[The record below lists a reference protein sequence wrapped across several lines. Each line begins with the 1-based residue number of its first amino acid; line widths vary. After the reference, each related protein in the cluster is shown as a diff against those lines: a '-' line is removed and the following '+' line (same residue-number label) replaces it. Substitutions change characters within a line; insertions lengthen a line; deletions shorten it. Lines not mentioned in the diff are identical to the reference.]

1 MEEKI
6 RELQAEIKDRVRK
19 TREVEKEQTLLEGR
33 SSTLQEKLEQGKK
46 DLEAHVE
53 LRRQV
58 YLIQRC
64 VGPCL
69 TGVSFL
75 AIHE

>member
-19 TREVEKEQTLLEGR
+19 TREVEKEHTLLEGR
-33 SSTLQEKLEQGKK
+33 SSTLQAKLEQGNKE
-46 DLEAHVE
+46 LELHVK
-53 LRRQV
+53 LRSQV
-58 YLIQRC
+58 YLVLRC
-64 VGPCL
+64 VGL
-69 TGVSFL
+69 FFIVSFV